1 MSAHTRKTV
10 IVTGGATG
18 IGLATV
24 RRLLVENCNVMI
36 GSRDAERARLIA
48 DRLGADRVAYRETD
62 VTDES
67 AVVSLVEATTDRFGR
82 LDWLF
87 NNAGVEGTAGPM
99 GAWSVTDIDEVLAVN
114 VKGVFLCMKHAAP
127 AMSDDG
133 VIVNSSSLLGTLPMP
148 LAAPYAASK
157 AAVLSLTRSAAAELA
172 ARGISVHAVC
182 PGIVDTPMMDRIS
195 ALAGAP
201 KEALAEGISPG
212 ERLFSPDRVADVVT
226 ALFMRSLDVESGSAV
241 RVSAEG
247 IAPVT
252 VEFTRELRPA

>member
-1 MSAHTRKTV
+1 M
-10 IVTGGATG
+10 TGGATG

-24 RRLLVENCNVMI
+24 RRLLAEDCNVMI
-36 GSRDAERARLIA
+36 AARDTERARSVA
-48 DRLGADRVAYRETD
+48 DQLGADRVAYRTTD

-67 AVVSLVEATTDRFGR
+67 AVVSLVEATIDRFGR

-99 GAWSVTDIDEVLAVN
+99 GAWSVADVDQVLAVN
-114 VKGVFLCMKHAAP
+114 VKGVFLCTKHAAP
-127 AMSDDG
+127 AMRDDG
-133 VIVNSSSLLGTLPMP
+133 VIVNSSSLLGTIPMP

-172 ARGISVHAVC
+172 ERGLHVYAVC
-182 PGIVDTPMMDRIS
+182 PGVVDTPMMDRVS

-201 KEALAEGISPG
+201 KEALAAGISPG

-226 ALFMRSLDVESGSAV
+226 ALFTRSLDVETGSAV
-241 RVSAEG
+241 RISAEG

-252 VEFTRELRPA
+252 IEFTRELRPA